1 MYDDVRQHQRRS
13 DGYII
18 IKNDCISFREA
29 IAELCVS
36 CTSRSLTF
44 CMSECLH
51 ELCVSYINVSDDKC
65 VGAAGRTSCEEW
77 FIICSIINI
86 KLRNFGIKIGFKMG
100 VSGCK
105 SDNLHPYR
113 VESIDKGLYL
123 EAVSGCN
130 R

>member
-1 MYDDVRQHQRRS
+1 MMMIQQLITPPRECWEDRPEGDITNTNEVYDDVRQHQRRS

-65 VGAAGRTSCEEW
+65 VGESGRTSCGEW
-77 FIICSIINI
+77 FIINW
-86 KLRNFGIKIGFKMG
+86 
-100 VSGCK
+100 
-105 SDNLHPYR
+105 
-113 VESIDKGLYL
+113 
-123 EAVSGCN
+123 
-130 R
+130 